1 MPKTLVVGDLHLKQS
16 IVLPLLDEAVR
27 RTGASRV
34 VFLGDYVDDWGATA
48 ADEVREM
55 RALAGWVAS
64 RRAGGLSVTCLLG
77 NHDWAYLEGIQEVY
91 THLEVQGEVGS
102 LMRGLR
108 PRLAAVVGECIVTHA
123 GLTRRWAEANGIP
136 LGGLATPESVAELLD
151 SFLSVPGSREH
162 AALYDCGRGR
172 GGYGLPGPLW
182 ADLRELEADAP
193 PGLPQIVGHTPRR
206 TVSLVEP
213 VCDEPTTI
221 VCADTLST
229 NRDGRPIGD
238 ASLLLVDE
246 TTLTFSR
253 EYLGTDDRPWAQRL
267 SDARK
272 VDRLTHLGPLPMLH
286 SLMRGYDGPKP
297 EPVDLDGLPQG
308 RELW

>member
-1 MPKTLVVGDLHLKQS
+1 MPKTLVVGDLHLKQT

-34 VFLGDYVDDWGATA
+34 VFLGDYVDDWGATG

-55 RALAGWVAS
+55 RALAEWVAE
-64 RRAGGLSVTCLLG
+64 RREGGLSVTCLIG
-77 NHDWAYLEGIQEVY
+77 NHDWVYLEGVQEVY
-91 THLEVQGEVGS
+91 THLEVRAEVEP
-102 LMRGLR
+102 LMRCLR
-108 PRLAAVVGECIVTHA
+108 PRIAAVVGECLVTHA
-123 GLTRRWAEANGIP
+123 GLTRKWAEANGVP
-136 LGGLATPESVAELLD
+136 LGSLATPESVAEFLD
-151 SFLSVPGSREH
+151 SLLYVPGSREH

-172 GGYGLPGPLW
+172 GGCGLPGPLW

-213 VCDEPTTI
+213 MCDEPTTI

-246 TTLTFSR
+246 ATLTFSR
-253 EYLGTDDRPWAQRL
+253 EYLDTDDYPWGRRF
-267 SDARK
+267 SDARG
-272 VDRLTHLGPLPMLH
+272 DN
-286 SLMRGYDGPKP
+286 
-297 EPVDLDGLPQG
+297 
-308 RELW
+308 